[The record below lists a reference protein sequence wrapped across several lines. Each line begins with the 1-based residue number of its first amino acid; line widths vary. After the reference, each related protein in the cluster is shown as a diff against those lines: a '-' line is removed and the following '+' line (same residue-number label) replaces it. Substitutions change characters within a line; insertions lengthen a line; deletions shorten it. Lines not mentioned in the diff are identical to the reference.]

1 VYSVSGQRS
10 LRYTLAHNIVA
21 RVVVYYVGLTAAAA
35 LVWRVMPAAGEAVVR
50 DTLGA
55 LMGAPREVGSVGD
68 AFGPIGAPGVPGR
81 SPPLVVAGAMLA
93 AFVLAV
99 PVAWTYMWTRRMKGY
114 RQSVVHSLIL
124 LPVVV
129 AGVVV
134 LVKTSLAL
142 AFSLAGIVAAVRF
155 RNTLD
160 DSKDA
165 VFIFFATVLGLAAGV
180 QVDAAVALSMLFI
193 AIVLTLWYSD
203 FARLP
208 PGLEDSRARRQ
219 LQRAVAIANRTSE
232 FVARIDREVLEAM
245 APAQLDAL
253 ADRVKRRRSESEE
266 DDGQPPP
273 SSDIRLLI
281 VVTHPDAA
289 KELIEPVIDD
299 HCKRWRG
306 GAPHPVGDGTH
317 VLEYHVTL
325 RKHRAPTA
333 LAAAIEKE
341 GKPHTISAELV
352 ATINS

>member
-1 VYSVSGQRS
+1 MSGPRS
-10 LRYTLAHNIVA
+10 LRYTVGHNIVA
-21 RVVVYYVGLTAAAA
+21 RVLLYYAGLAALAA
-35 LVWRVMPAAGEAVVR
+35 LVWRVLPAGGRGVVR
-50 DTLGA
+50 DTLAGLGSAGA
-55 LMGAPREVGSVGD
+55 VGTAGNALGPAGGAAALAG
-68 AFGPIGAPGVPGR
+68 
-81 SPPLVVAGAMLA
+81 SPPLVVGGAMLV
-93 AFVLAV
+93 AFLLAL

-114 RQSVVHSLIL
+114 RQSMVHSLIL

-253 ADRVKRRRSESEE
+253 ADRVRRRRSESEE

-281 VVTHPDAA
+281 VVRDAA
-289 KELIEPVIDD
+289 AAKALIEPVIDD

-306 GAPHPVGDGTH
+306 GVPHPVGDGTA

-352 ATINS
+352 ATISS

>member
-1 VYSVSGQRS
+1 VHPVSGQRT
-10 LRYTLAHNIVA
+10 LRYTLTHNIVA
-21 RVVVYYVGLTAAAA
+21 RVAVYYAALAAAAA
-35 LVWRVMPAAGEAVVR
+35 LIWRVLPAGGQAVVR

-55 LMGAPREVGSVGD
+55 LMGPPREAGTVGD

-81 SPPLVVAGAMLA
+81 SPSLVVAGAMLA
-93 AFVLAV
+93 AFVLAL

-208 PGLEDSRARRQ
+208 PGLEDARARRQ
-219 LQRAVAIANRTSE
+219 LERAVAIANRTSE

-253 ADRVKRRRSESEE
+253 ADRVKRRRSESDD

-273 SSDIRLLI
+273 PSETRLLI
-281 VVTHPDAA
+281 VVSNPAAA
-289 KELIEPVIDD
+289 KELIEPVMES
-299 HCKRWRG
+299 HCKHWRG
-306 GAPHPVGDGTH
+306 GAPHPVGDGTA

-325 RKHRAPTA
+325 RKHRSATA
-333 LAAAIEKE
+333 LASALEKE
-341 GKPHTISAELV
+341 GKPHTIRAELV
-352 ATINS
+352 APIGS

>member
-1 VYSVSGQRS
+1 MSGQRT
-10 LRYTLAHNIVA
+10 LRYTLANNIVA
-21 RVVVYYVGLTAAAA
+21 RVVLYYVGLAAAA
-35 LVWRVMPAAGEAVVR
+35 AVVWRVLPVGGRAVVR

-55 LMGAPREVGSVGD
+55 LGSVPRDAGTLGE
-68 AFGPIGAPGVPGR
+68 AFGPVGAADASGSSG
-81 SPPLVVAGAMLA
+81 PLVVAAAVLA
-93 AFVLAV
+93 AFALAL

-134 LVKTSLAL
+134 LVKSSVAL

-180 QVDAAVALSMLFI
+180 QIGAAVVMSMLFI

-203 FARLP
+203 FARTP
-208 PGLEDSRARRQ
+208 PGLEDARARRQ
-219 LQRAVAIANRTSE
+219 LERAMVIANRTSE

-245 APAQLDAL
+245 APPQLDAL
-253 ADRVKRRRSESEE
+253 ADRVRRRRSESDE
-266 DDGQPPP
+266 DDSQPPP
-273 SSDIRLLI
+273 PAETRLLI
-281 VVTHPDAA
+281 VVSNPAAA
-289 KELIEPVIDD
+289 KELIEPVMES
-299 HCKRWRG
+299 HCKHWRG
-306 GAPHPVGDGTH
+306 GAPHPVGDGTA
-317 VLEYHVTL
+317 VLEYHVSL
-325 RKHRAPTA
+325 RKRHSATA

-341 GKPHTISAELV
+341 GKPHTIRAELV
-352 ATINS
+352 ATIGS